1 MKPSM
6 ALQANRAVI
15 RGVVERHRAR
25 NARVFG
31 SVLRGEDQEGSDL
44 DILIDPTPETTMFDI
59 GAIRHELLQL
69 LGVPVD
75 VLTPNALP
83 ESFRAQVMTEAR
95 PV

>member
-1 MKPSM
+1 MRPSI
-6 ALQANRAVI
+6 ALQENRAAI
-15 RGVVERHRAR
+15 RSVVERHRAR

-31 SVLRGEDQEGSDL
+31 SVLHGDDQEGSDL
-44 DILIDPTPETTMFDI
+44 DILIEPTPDTTRFDI

-83 ESFRAQVMTEAR
+83 ESFRAQVIAEAR

>member
-1 MKPSM
+1 MKPSV
-6 ALQANRAVI
+6 ALQANRAAI
-15 RGVVERHRAR
+15 RSVVERHHAR

-31 SVLRGEDQEGSDL
+31 SVLHGDDQEGSDL

-59 GAIRHELLQL
+59 GAIRHELLQM
-69 LGVPVD
+69 LGVQVD

-83 ESFRAQVMTEAR
+83 DSFRAKVIAEAQ

>member
-1 MKPSM
+1 MKPSL
-6 ALQANRAVI
+6 ALASHREEI
-15 RGVVERHRAR
+15 RKVVESHHAS

-31 SVLRGEDQEGSDL
+31 SVVHGDDAEGSDL
-44 DILIDPTPETTMFDI
+44 DILIDPTPETTLFDI

-69 LGVPVD
+69 LGVSVD

-83 ESFRAQVMTEAR
+83 DNFREVVLAEAV

>member
-1 MKPSM
+1 MKPSL
-6 ALQANRAVI
+6 ALASHREEI
-15 RGVVERHRAR
+15 RKVVESHHAS

-31 SVLRGEDQEGSDL
+31 SVVHGDDAEGSDL
-44 DILIDPTPETTMFDI
+44 DILIDPTPETTLFDI

-69 LGVPVD
+69 LGISVD

-83 ESFRAQVMTEAR
+83 DNFREVVLAEAV